1 MKKPSK
7 NAALFLRYL
16 KAKGIFYRFFE
27 NAIKHPCSDAHK
39 TEISDVIDLIET
51 NSITHEYSNIV
62 DSMFWWDETQEGADY
77 WDVIYN
83 ELTYVDSEK
92 ELLMLIDEIASERK
106 KQQL

>member
-39 TEISDVIDLIET
+39 VEISDVMDLIET
-51 NSITHEYSNIV
+51 NSITHEYCNII
-62 DSMFWWDETQEGADY
+62 DSMFWWDSTREGSFY
-77 WDVIYN
+77 WDAIYT
-83 ELTYVDSEK
+83 ELSYVDSEK
-92 ELLMLIDEIASERK
+92 ELLMLIDEIASKRK